1 MRSVVLAAGGRVELA
16 EFDEPRV
23 EEPGDAVVR
32 LTLTAICGSD
42 LHVLDGKLPM
52 DVGDPIGHEAVG
64 VVEAVGD
71 GVTRFRTG
79 DRVAIAFLNVCGE
92 CWYCRQG
99 ESALCGNRT
108 NFGFDASTG
117 GLGGLQADAVRVTR
131 ADHNLLAIPD
141 DVDDEHA
148 VFVGDVLTTGW
159 YGVALAEPRPG
170 ESVAVIGCGPVGY
183 FAVQAARA
191 MGVETVIGIDPVGER
206 LELVRRQGA
215 IGIDPGD
222 GDVKAAV
229 REATEGRGVDIAVDA
244 VGNLGVFDAAR
255 KITRRGGRISVVG
268 VYGDEESVE
277 LGMREAWLK
286 TVQLRFAGVCPI
298 QGWWERALAAVR
310 AGDVDPIPLIS
321 HRLPLEEAQRG
332 YELFQRREA
341 TKVLLVP

>member
-1 MRSVVLAAGGRVELA
+1 VADVA
-16 EFDEPRV
+16 EPEIGA
-23 EEPGDAVVR
+23 PGDAVVR
-32 LTLTAICGSD
+32 LRLSAICGSD

-71 GVTRFRTG
+71 AVERFQPG

-99 ESALCGNRT
+99 ASALCGNRT
-108 NFGFDASTG
+108 NFGFDAATG
-117 GLGGLQADAVRVTR
+117 GLGGLQADAVRVPR
-131 ADHNLLAIPD
+131 ADHNLLAIPG

-148 VFVGDVLTTGW
+148 LFVGDVLTTGW
-159 YGVALAEPRPG
+159 YGVGLATPRPG

-206 LELVRRQGA
+206 LDLIRAQGA
-215 IGIDPGD
+215 IGVDPGA

-229 REATEGRGVDIAVDA
+229 REVTEGRGVDVAVDA
-244 VGNLGVFDAAR
+244 VGSLAAFDTAR
-255 KITRRGGRISVVG
+255 KVVRRGGRVSVVG
-268 VYGDEESVE
+268 VYGEQESVE
-277 LGMREAWLK
+277 LRMRDAWLK
-286 TVQLRFAGVCPI
+286 SVQLLFAGVAPI
-298 QGWWERALAAVR
+298 HGWWEQALAAVR
-310 AGDVDPIPLIS
+310 SGDVDPIPLIS